1 MYFEFFLLSM
11 NISTIFEEIGDKWGW
26 RFRLFNILISFNRCL
41 VLKIWYIGIRNY
53 WDICHRQ
60 IADGEKIKPSGGV
73 IIFALCLSITSLIIT
88 QVEWKRDRE
97 KRTMLFY
104 FTSNIPQEHIA
115 VRTHQSRDSPI
126 ECWSTETHC
135 KIELTS
141 TVWKANLPLSKC
153 AASMQ
158 WQEVNGLFSNLHS
171 LFIISSQNFLMVMI
185 LCSTYRKMK
194 LHKDNESI
202 IRPFAKLSTDYSI
215 MQILRQKFTNQTI
228 LFWLD
233 NRKLEEKQYKK
244 AHNLSHL
251 ILIHTVTA
259 N

>member
-1 MYFEFFLLSM
+1 MIYWHPKLLRYLPSPDSRRGE
-11 NISTIFEEIGDKWGW
+11 NKTIGRSHHICP
-26 RFRLFNILISFNRCL
+26 LPVNNLTH
-41 VLKIWYIGIRNY
+41 NY
-53 WDICHRQ
+53 SSRVKERQ
-60 IADGEKIKPSGGV
+60 REK
-73 IIFALCLSITSLIIT
+73 
-88 QVEWKRDRE
+88 

-158 WQEVNGLFSNLHS
+158 WQEVNGLFSNQI
-171 LFIISSQNFLMVMI
+171 FIISSQNFLMVII
-185 LCSTYRKMK
+185 LCSTDRKMK

-202 IRPFAKLSTDYSI
+202 IRSFAKLSTDYSI
-215 MQILRQKFTNQTI
+215 MQILRQKFTNQTT

-251 ILIHTVTA
+251 ILIQTVTA

>member
-1 MYFEFFLLSM
+1 M
-11 NISTIFEEIGDKWGW
+11 NISTIFEEIGDKWGLN
-26 RFRLFNILISFNRCL
+26 FRLFNILISFNRCL

-73 IIFALCLSITSLIIT
+73 VIFALWLSITSLIIT

-97 KRTMLFY
+97 KKRTMLFY

-141 TVWKANLPLSKC
+141 TMCGKPTCL
-153 AASMQ
+153 

-171 LFIISSQNFLMVMI
+171 LFIISSQNFLTVMF
-185 LCSTYRKMK
+185 LCSTDRKMK

-202 IRPFAKLSTDYSI
+202 IRSFAKLSTDYSI
-215 MQILRQKFTNQTI
+215 MQILRQKLFTNQTV
-228 LFWLD
+228 LF
-233 NRKLEEKQYKK
+233 
-244 AHNLSHL
+244 
-251 ILIHTVTA
+251 
-259 N
+259 

>member
-1 MYFEFFLLSM
+1 M

-73 IIFALCLSITSLIIT
+73 VIFALCLSITSLIIT

-97 KRTMLFY
+97 KKKNDAFLLHFKHSTRAHSCPNPSITWLTDWMLKYRNTLQNRTY
-104 FTSNIPQEHIA
+104 FNY
-115 VRTHQSRDSPI
+115 
-126 ECWSTETHC
+126 
-135 KIELTS
+135 
-141 TVWKANLPLSKC
+141 VWKANLPLSKY

-171 LFIISSQNFLMVMI
+171 LFIISSQNFLMIMI
-185 LCSTYRKMK
+185 LCSTDRKMK

-233 NRKLEEKQYKK
+233 NRKLEEKQYTK

-251 ILIHTVTA
+251 ILIQTVTA
-259 N
+259 I

>member
-1 MYFEFFLLSM
+1 MSCLKDMIYWHPKLLRYLPSPDSRRGE
-11 NISTIFEEIGDKWGW
+11 NKTIGRSHHICP
-26 RFRLFNILISFNRCL
+26 LPVNNLTH
-41 VLKIWYIGIRNY
+41 NY
-53 WDICHRQ
+53 SSRVKERQ
-60 IADGEKIKPSGGV
+60 REK
-73 IIFALCLSITSLIIT
+73 
-88 QVEWKRDRE
+88 

-158 WQEVNGLFSNLHS
+158 WQEVNGLFSNQI
-171 LFIISSQNFLMVMI
+171 FIISSQNFLMVII
-185 LCSTYRKMK
+185 LCSTDRKMK

-202 IRPFAKLSTDYSI
+202 IRLFAKLSTDYSI
-215 MQILRQKFTNQTI
+215 MQILRQKFTNQTT

-251 ILIHTVTA
+251 ILIQTVTA

>member
-1 MYFEFFLLSM
+1 MIYWHPKLLRYLPSPDSRRGE
-11 NISTIFEEIGDKWGW
+11 NKTIGRSHHICP
-26 RFRLFNILISFNRCL
+26 LPVNNLIH
-41 VLKIWYIGIRNY
+41 NY
-53 WDICHRQ
+53 SSRVKERQ
-60 IADGEKIKPSGGV
+60 REK
-73 IIFALCLSITSLIIT
+73 
-88 QVEWKRDRE
+88 

-153 AASMQ
+153 AVSMQ

-215 MQILRQKFTNQTI
+215 MPILRQKFTNQTT

>member
-1 MYFEFFLLSM
+1 
-11 NISTIFEEIGDKWGW
+11 
-26 RFRLFNILISFNRCL
+26 
-41 VLKIWYIGIRNY
+41 
-53 WDICHRQ
+53 
-60 IADGEKIKPSGGV
+60 
-73 IIFALCLSITSLIIT
+73 
-88 QVEWKRDRE
+88 
-97 KRTMLFY
+97 MLFY

-141 TVWKANLPLSKC
+141 IVWKAKLPLSKC
-153 AASMQ
+153 AVSMQ

-215 MQILRQKFTNQTI
+215 MPILRQKFTNQTT

-251 ILIHTVTA
+251 ILIQTVTA

>member
-1 MYFEFFLLSM
+1 MIYWHPKLLRYLPSPDSRRGE
-11 NISTIFEEIGDKWGW
+11 NKTIGRSHHICP
-26 RFRLFNILISFNRCL
+26 LPVNNLTH
-41 VLKIWYIGIRNY
+41 NY
-53 WDICHRQ
+53 SSRVKERQ
-60 IADGEKIKPSGGV
+60 RK
-73 IIFALCLSITSLIIT
+73 
-88 QVEWKRDRE
+88 

-153 AASMQ
+153 AESMQ

-171 LFIISSQNFLMVMI
+171 LFIISSQNFLMVRI
-185 LCSTYRKMK
+185 LCSTDRKMK

-251 ILIHTVTA
+251 ILIQTVTA

>member
-1 MYFEFFLLSM
+1 M

-97 KRTMLFY
+97 KKNDAFLLHFKHSTRAHSCPNPSITWLTDWMLKYRNTLQNRTY
-104 FTSNIPQEHIA
+104 FNY
-115 VRTHQSRDSPI
+115 
-126 ECWSTETHC
+126 
-135 KIELTS
+135 
-141 TVWKANLPLSKC
+141 VWKANLPLSKY

-158 WQEVNGLFSNLHS
+158 WQEVNGLFSNQI
-171 LFIISSQNFLMVMI
+171 FIISSQNFLMVII
-185 LCSTYRKMK
+185 LCSTDRKMK

-202 IRPFAKLSTDYSI
+202 IRLFAKLSTDYSI
-215 MQILRQKFTNQTI
+215 MQILRQKFTNQTT

-233 NRKLEEKQYKK
+233 NRKLEKKQYKK

-251 ILIHTVTA
+251 ILIQTVTA
-259 N
+259 I